1 MSLTP
6 KQVKSTLYVILSILT
21 GSFLCALSLNVF
33 YIPGQ
38 LLSGGATGVALL
50 LHYQFGWSTALMV
63 VLINIPLFLL
73 SWKLVSRDFFV
84 YSLVGTAVF
93 SVMVELTKDLRLAYD
108 SRLTTVALGGI
119 LNGLG
124 IGVAFRAGASFGG
137 SDIISKILHKY
148 FSFNMAAAGLVVNA
162 GIVFFSIFIF
172 GLDLAVLTLAAMFIS
187 SKVTSYVIE
196 GMRYK
201 RAVFIITGKDTD
213 MAAAILAKIHRG
225 VTVLEARGAYTGQ
238 SKSMLYCVI
247 SKRQVAPLRQIVKD
261 TDPQAFVTV
270 AEASQVYGYGNG
282 FYAIT
287 GDE

>member
-1 MSLTP
+1 MPLTAQ
-6 KQVKSTLYVILSILT
+6 KVKSTLYILLAILT
-21 GSFLCALSLNVF
+21 GSFLCALSLNIF

-63 VLINIPLFLL
+63 FLINIPLFLL

-84 YSLVGTAVF
+84 YSLIGTAVF
-93 SVMVELTKDLRLAYD
+93 SIMVELTKDLRLAYD
-108 SRLTTVALGGI
+108 SRLTTVALGG
-119 LNGLG
+119 L
-124 IGVAFRAGASFGG
+124 RAGASFGG

-148 FSFNMAAAGLVVNA
+148 FSFNMAAAGLVVNIV
-162 GIVFFSIFIF
+162 IVFFSISIF
-172 GLDLAVLTLAAMFIS
+172 GLDQAVLTLAAMFIS
-187 SKVTSYVIE
+187 SNVTSYVIE

-201 RAVFIITGKDTD
+201 RAVFIITKKDTD

-238 SKSMLYCVI
+238 TKSMLYCVI

-282 FYAIT
+282 FYTIG